1 MGKGVP
7 SRPLLSSR
15 RLIDVPISD
24 GSGGGVSVLVMV
36 AVLTL
41 LGRFLYR
48 LLLAVSI
55 VWLIGLIVSLFV
67 SDGSGGGVS
76 VLVP

>member
-1 MGKGVP
+1 MTGT
-7 SRPLLSSR
+7 SNH
-15 RLIDVPISD
+15 
-24 GSGGGVSVLVMV
+24 VLV

-55 VWLIGLIVSLFV
+55 VWVIGLIVSLFV
-67 SDGSGGGVS
+67 SDGPGGGVS